1 MSEHQPLANL
11 DFWDTVNHF
20 TLIQIAWLWCGLEP
34 PVENDDDD
42 GDDGDGDGD
51 EENEGPDAPI
61 LGQRIRLKLFRMMQN
76 HCFPLYKGF
85 MLHRVD
91 LREWAKNH
99 TYKPMF
105 LFPELRPPAKQTGLS
120 MDVALQ
126 VVAALAKA
134 MDPRWNPGQPAPH
147 GMVKKLTEVAGI
159 LGLRLDRNT
168 IGKYLKEAGNKNISA

>member
-42 GDDGDGDGD
+42 GDDGDGD

-61 LGQRIRLKLFRMMQN
+61 LGKRIRLKLFRRMQN

-105 LFPELRPPAKQTGLS
+105 LFPELRPPTKQTGLS